1 MSFLNPLF
9 LVALVTVA
17 VPLLIYLLNLRKP
30 KKVRFSTLAFFDS
43 LKTTALKRI
52 RIKRWLLLA
61 VRMLAIAALA
71 VAVSRP
77 FLPSGLGVGNEG
89 EPRVAA
95 ILIDN
100 SPAMVQVDRN
110 GPYFEQAI
118 TIAEDIVNSA
128 DSDDRFLLDVT
139 HGVSLNTPFLTP
151 GGVTARLGGLE
162 PHNKGNYFGE
172 RLMRLRDRLEDAR
185 EPNKLI
191 YIITDGRVQRLED
204 FADRFA
210 PGESSEVALHLLRV
224 GEARAANTGFG
235 EVAIADQS
243 PERGTITLEAELI
256 NHGSSVASNQ
266 FLNLYRDGELVVQ
279 QPFEIAPAERQNIR
293 FELSTD
299 NNSDRFINAELL
311 IEGDELTFDNRYY
324 VTVELPEMRRVLVVE
339 ETISGRIFNSY
350 LRPVL
355 DIAGSESAHF
365 DFSFVNLND
374 LQPSDVFRYDAV
386 ILDGIRNIP
395 DYLIQALSDH
405 VQAGAGLLFLPAA
418 EGNMGSYN
426 RLLGFSDAGRFANV
440 NGSYGSFRTIDRM
453 AAPEDGHPVLEN
465 IFEKDEDE
473 EVRLNVPDLF
483 YYYEIEPGPG
493 SFSFPILN
501 TATGRPLLQEVRV
514 GNGRLI
520 YSAIGSDPG
529 WSNFPV
535 KPFFAPLFY
544 RTVEYLARGSGAGL
558 NHHQL
563 GSPFRT
569 IIERPVDQVE
579 FYKEDEVIVP
589 DLRQTF
595 RGTEISY
602 PGQEWTPGL
611 LRIRAGENTIYFSVN
626 QNAMESQ
633 LNTLGVTDIKE
644 LFDDYFVSVTVTE
657 SGSEREVL
665 LARLQTESFGRE
677 IWFWF
682 IITAI
687 ILLITESLISRLYK
701 AETI

>member
-9 LVALVTVA
+9 LVALITVA

-61 VRMLAIAALA
+61 VRMLAIAALV
-71 VAVSRP
+71 VAASRP
-77 FLPSGLGVGNEG
+77 FLPSGLGVGNES
-89 EPRVAA
+89 EPRVSA

-100 SPAMVQVDRN
+100 SPAMVQVDRS
-110 GPYFEQAI
+110 GPYFQQALS
-118 TIAEDIVNSA
+118 IAEDIVNSA
-128 DSDDRFLLDVT
+128 DSDDRFVLDVT
-139 HGVSLNTPFLTP
+139 HGESLNTPFLTP
-151 GGVTARLGGLE
+151 GGVSARLGGLE
-162 PHNKGNYFGE
+162 PLNKGSYFGE
-172 RLMRLRDRLEDAR
+172 RLTRLRDRLEEAR
-185 EPNKLI
+185 EPNKMI
-191 YIITDGRVQRLED
+191 YLITDARTSRLED
-204 FADRFA
+204 FADRFS
-210 PGESSEVALHLLRV
+210 PEESEVSLHLLKV
-224 GEARAANTGFG
+224 GEGRAENTAFG
-235 EVAIADQS
+235 DVAILDES
-243 PERGTITLEAELI
+243 PDDGTVTLGAELI
-256 NHGSSVASNQ
+256 NHGTSIARNQ
-266 FLNLYRDGELVVQ
+266 FLSLFRNGELVLQ
-279 QPFEIAPAERQNIR
+279 QPFELEPGAGQTFR
-293 FELSTD
+293 FELTPD
-299 NNSDRFINAELL
+299 NNSGRYINAELF
-311 IEGDELTFDNRYY
+311 IEGDELTFDNRHY
-324 VTVELPEMRRVLVVE
+324 VAIQLPETRRVLVVE

-355 DIAGSESAHF
+355 DIAGSESARF

-374 LQPSDVFRYDAV
+374 LQPSDVFKYDAV
-386 ILDGIRNIP
+386 IIDGIRNIP

-426 RLLGFSDAGRFANV
+426 RLLGVSDAGRFANV

-453 AAPEDGHPVLEN
+453 AAPEEGHPVLEN
-465 IFEKDEDE
+465 IFERDDDE
-473 EVRLNVPDLF
+473 EIRVNVPELF

-493 SFSFPILN
+493 SFSFPILK

-529 WSNFPV
+529 WSNFPI
-535 KPFFAPLFY
+535 KPFFAPIFF
-544 RTVEYLARGSGAGL
+544 RSVEYLARGSGAEL
-558 NHHQL
+558 NQHRL
-563 GSPFRT
+563 GTPFRT
-569 IIERPVDQVE
+569 ILERSVEQVE
-579 FYKEDEVIVP
+579 IFKEDEVIVP

-602 PGQEWTPGL
+602 SGQEWTPGM
-611 LRIRAGENTIYFSVN
+611 LRLQAGENPVYFSVN
-626 QNAMESQ
+626 QDAMESR
-633 LNTLGVTDIKE
+633 LNTLGVTEAEE
-644 LFDDYFVSVTVTE
+644 LFDDYFISITVTE
-657 SGSEREVL
+657 SGSDREVL